1 MEPSRQFPGR
11 TQHTTAVHFGQHL
24 GWKQLES
31 RVLIHKNSQWQWQA
45 ICCPAFACVAASKRQ
60 RWFLVAQSIRTYLA
74 VSTVA
79 TGNPSVDDTASESRF
94 SQPTASGA
102 AYSTEPTLAQIFSFS
117 KITEPYTATPPVQHQ
132 HIRLIKTYPCLSC
145 SPRPT
150 GKTGRVSI
158 SHSVWHFF
166 QKSPPI
172 F

>member
-31 RVLIHKNSQWQWQA
+31 RVLVHKNSQWQWQA

-74 VSTVA
+74 VSTVT

-94 SQPTASGA
+94 CQPRRHRIGSH
-102 AYSTEPTLAQIFSFS
+102 STE
-117 KITEPYTATPPVQHQ
+117 
-132 HIRLIKTYPCLSC
+132 R
-145 SPRPT
+145 SPRY
-150 GKTGRVSI
+150 
-158 SHSVWHFF
+158 FF
-166 QKSPPI
+166 LPRSQNLRPPI
-172 F
+172 WMLPAYIPISSLITPRRED